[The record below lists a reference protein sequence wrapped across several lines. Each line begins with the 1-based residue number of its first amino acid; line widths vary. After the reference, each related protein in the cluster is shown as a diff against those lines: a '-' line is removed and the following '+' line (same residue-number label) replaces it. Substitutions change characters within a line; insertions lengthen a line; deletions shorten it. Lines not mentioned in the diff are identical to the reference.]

1 MRHPRAKSSG
11 FSPRVLYAQ
20 VWVASCF
27 LKTLSRTIG
36 ELFNYLAMKKLFP
49 VLLIVAAA
57 ATAFS
62 CSKIEKVAPVEGEVH
77 TVTFNA
83 STPST
88 KTTFGDRVSG
98 TPAHYPTHWTTND
111 SAVKVA
117 QNFSNGVDASVTK
130 NSDTNASFT
139 ADFEDDGS
147 GSYTFYAVSPA
158 SAYVSGVNSSY
169 YSWNLEIP
177 TTQTSTATGPDESAM
192 ILAATSSTKATFP
205 SSVDLSFK
213 HVTAYAKMSI
223 TNLGLEAG
231 DQVASVLVTAD
242 ANIAGRFYYYVSGT
256 KKGTLEEHAG
266 SSNAITILTTS
277 PSDIWFACAPMAYD
291 TELTISVTTKNSK
304 VYTKVI
310 NTPADLEAGHVATFN
325 VNFSGITPPVDKVYN
340 LVTSYSEL
348 TAGSKVII
356 AALGAADY
364 AAGIGTTSSNFI
376 PAVSQAKSADDS
388 KITNPA
394 ATVDVFTIEAGGTAN
409 TIALNGT
416 NGYLYAKSTSSNYM
430 GIQTTNNDDG
440 YWTPTIVDPGTGE
453 MSLVATGSSNRN
465 YMHYNGDRF
474 SCYASTSSVTALQ
487 ALYKLEGSGSGPSL
501 FTTYT
506 ITYDGNG
513 NTGGSAPA
521 AFETTGAF
529 TVAAAGTLEKTG
541 FVFSGWNTAADGSGT
556 PYAAGADAVA
566 TADMTLYAQWAVAG
580 SEHTSTL
587 TFTAAC
593 GGSGTA
599 DDGAAWTVTSD
610 ADESVF
616 DSTHGVHYGTNSK
629 SVQYVQL
636 STSDISGTIKSVVV
650 TTRDAQATATVSVT
664 VGGTAFTC
672 SGSTTAT
679 NSSVPYTFTGSKSG
693 NIVVRVDRG
702 SAQTKAIYVKS
713 VVVTYTD

>member
-1 MRHPRAKSSG
+1 MRHPRVKSSG

-62 CSKIEKVAPVEGEVH
+62 CSKIEKVAPVKGEVH

-111 SAVKVA
+111 SEVKVA
-117 QNFSNGVDASVTK
+117 QNFSGGLAAAVTK
-130 NSDTNASFT
+130 DSDTNASFT

-147 GSYTFYAVSPA
+147 GSYTFYAISPA
-158 SAYVSGVNSSY
+158 SAVVSGVNSTY
-169 YSWNLEIP
+169 YSWNLQIP

-192 ILAATSSTKATFP
+192 ILAATSSTEDTFP
-205 SSVDLSFK
+205 TNVNLSFK
-213 HVTAYAKMSI
+213 HITAYAKMSI
-223 TNLGLEAG
+223 TNLDLESG
-231 DQVASVLVTAD
+231 DEVASVLVSAD
-242 ANIAGRFYYYVSGT
+242 ANIAYRYYYYVGGT
-256 KKGTLEEHAG
+256 KKGTLEASNG
-266 SSNAITILTTS
+266 QNAITILTTS
-277 PSDIWFACAPMAYD
+277 PSNIWFACAPMAAG
-291 TELTISVTTKNSK
+291 TKLTIAVTTKNSK
-304 VYTKVI
+304 VYTKENI
-310 NTPADLEAGHVATFN
+310 TTPAALAAGHVATFN
-325 VNFSGITPPVDKVYN
+325 VNFSGITPPSDKVYN

-356 AALGAADY
+356 AAVGDSDY

-376 PAVSQAKSADDS
+376 TAVSQAKSADDS

-430 GIQTTNNDDG
+430 GIQTTNNVDG

-541 FVFSGWNTAADGSGT
+541 FSFTGWNTAADGSGT

-566 TADMTLYAQWAVAG
+566 TADVTLYAQWEVAG